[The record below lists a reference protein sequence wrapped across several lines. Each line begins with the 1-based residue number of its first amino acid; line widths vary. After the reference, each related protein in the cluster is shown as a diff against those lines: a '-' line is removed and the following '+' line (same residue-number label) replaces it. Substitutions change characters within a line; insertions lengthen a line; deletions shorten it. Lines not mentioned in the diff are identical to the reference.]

1 MKTIT
6 RILCAVAAIL
16 SLGACQ
22 QNDEEY
28 LVRETDQIR
37 FETPYKNS
45 RKITLRCVGAW
56 KTIVP
61 KGAEWISTTPSEG
74 VGNGQMDFIN
84 VNVELNEGLERTATI
99 YLENGGKQYPIS
111 VYQVAGD
118 EIEELSLQT
127 SSVKFSTPNVASKQ
141 ISFTCYSE
149 WKAIVPEDAAWISV
163 TPLEGESDGTPQYIT
178 INVEENTGEERTA
191 VIYLE
196 NLGKSYEITVTQV
209 AAGQEEEEAVL
220 EGLPVSWAFVDAKGT
235 TADKEALAAAKP
247 EWKGSNHYVRSDDQG
262 GAARITVVEADG
274 KSVTKVNS
282 WGYNDGHIYIKGLY
296 LNDYWLL
303 TIPVKNLK
311 EDETV
316 KVEGSINGSGSS
328 AAFFLLEYSTDGKT
342 WTVCDYPM
350 TTTANDESVSYH
362 AQSVDKVDDP
372 TSGDF
377 SATFTTPS
385 ALSDGNL
392 YIRARVNADVR
403 VTLDNTITTG
413 GGGSTRLRGTWKV
426 SVVE

>member
-37 FETPYKNS
+37 VETPYKNS

-56 KTIVP
+56 KSIVP
-61 KGAEWISTTPSEG
+61 EGAEWISTTPSEG

-127 SSVKFSTPNVASKQ
+127 NSVKFSTPNVASKQ

-196 NLGKSYEITVTQV
+196 NLGKNYEITVIQV

-235 TADKEALAAAKP
+235 TADKDALAAAKP
-247 EWKGSNHYVRSDDQG
+247 EWKVNSHYVKSDDQG

-311 EDETV
+311 EGETI
-316 KVEGSINGSGSS
+316 KSS
-328 AAFFLLEYSTDGKT
+328 SN
-342 WTVCDYPM
+342 
-350 TTTANDESVSYH
+350 TTI
-362 AQSVDKVDDP
+362 
-372 TSGDF
+372 
-377 SATFTTPS
+377 
-385 ALSDGNL
+385 AL
-392 YIRARVNADVR
+392 
-403 VTLDNTITTG
+403 
-413 GGGSTRLRGTWKV
+413 
-426 SVVE
+426 